1 MMMGNGMMGC
11 SGGMAVMGLLILL
24 ILGIVG
30 YVAYRYG
37 QSQGRAQGAHGT
49 NESNRNDEALAILRR
64 RYAEGEIDRD
74 EFERV
79 RRDLS

>member
-11 SGGMAVMGLLILL
+11 SGGMAVMGLFILL

-30 YVAYRYG
+30 YAAYRYG
-37 QSQGRAQGAHGT
+37 QFQGRAQGAHGA
-49 NESNRNDEALAILRR
+49 NENNRSDEVLAILRR
-64 RYAEGEIDRD
+64 RYAQGEIDRD

-79 RRDLS
+79 SRDLS